1 MRGGTC
7 IYELVVEELEE
18 LLLELELL
26 LKDELMLDKLL
37 NDIELIDERVDTKDE
52 DGLEMLLTEPKL
64 LILTLGL
71 DEELL
76 GLEEE
81 LPKLL
86 LEELLGLDI
95 ELALL
100 KVLLKLE

>member
-18 LLLELELL
+18 LMLELELL